1 MKNVFESI
9 STYHRR
15 KKKEILDLL
24 KQGKL
29 ITTKE
34 APSSS
39 NGTFWP
45 SLLRI
50 QNPNGECTFEPFVQC
65 TVCHQILA
73 YEPRNGTSTISYH
86 VQNCIKKTVSNK
98 EISIKKYLKKDAT
111 ISLEDKQMITLACS
125 KYCAFDMQSFNS
137 VNGNGFQQLCQV
149 LMDVGYKYGELKA
162 PLPYATSLLP
172 DPTNVSRKIHHLATE
187 YRLKFI
193 ESLKEDFESVKLVG
207 ISSDY
212 WKNTYTSDYYLTV
225 NIHYTKDKKPVTFM
239 LNTSIFI
246 GSKTGE
252 ATVRTIKS
260 ILNSYGIDPDTMH
273 IIYLTDNGSKFVS
286 GLKSEVHLRCI
297 CHCINLVLQYSLGE
311 ACPKINL
318 LIKECGELV
327 THFKRCELNALL
339 PTTLKQQC
347 ETRWNS
353 AYDMLHSIDSNFKY
367 VEDLLFIRKEHTQ
380 IASEQLSADQ
390 QPTLHLV
397 LPWINKLKS
406 YCELKTSDSPVIKQ
420 VKKLM
425 LEQIQEK
432 ICLITTII
440 NNVYEQGGGKNGKRN
455 KQCEI
460 SQSDILL
467 EFAHVDEQESDDDD
481 NYDEVQC
488 YAKAKL
494 SFAKDEPV
502 LEWWDKWSLNYP
514 KLSTLVKWLLGIP
527 AGSGTS
533 ERIFSA
539 SGRVL
544 EERRQNLSGDV
555 VNDILFLR
563 NFRNIY

>member
-1 MKNVFESI
+1 MNSI
-9 STYHRR
+9 
-15 KKKEILDLL
+15 D
-24 KQGKL
+24 
-29 ITTKE
+29 
-34 APSSS
+34 
-39 NGTFWP
+39 
-45 SLLRI
+45 
-50 QNPNGECTFEPFVQC
+50 QN
-65 TVCHQILA
+65 L
-73 YEPRNGTSTISYH
+73 
-86 VQNCIKKTVSNK
+86 VQN
-98 EISIKKYLKKDAT
+98 L
-111 ISLEDKQMITLACS
+111 
-125 KYCAFDMQSFNS
+125 
-137 VNGNGFQQLCQV
+137 
-149 LMDVGYKYGELKA
+149 
-162 PLPYATSLLP
+162 
-172 DPTNVSRKIHHLATE
+172 
-187 YRLKFI
+187 
-193 ESLKEDFESVKLVG
+193 
-207 ISSDY
+207 
-212 WKNTYTSDYYLTV
+212 
-225 NIHYTKDKKPVTFM
+225 
-239 LNTSIFI
+239 
-246 GSKTGE
+246 
-252 ATVRTIKS
+252 
-260 ILNSYGIDPDTMH
+260 
-273 IIYLTDNGSKFVS
+273 
-286 GLKSEVHLRCI
+286 
-297 CHCINLVLQYSLGE
+297 
-311 ACPKINL
+311 
-318 LIKECGELV
+318 
-327 THFKRCELNALL
+327 CELL
-339 PTTLKQQC
+339 
-347 ETRWNS
+347 S
-353 AYDMLHSIDSNFKY
+353 YFK
-367 VEDLLFIRKEHTQ
+367 

-555 VNDILFLR
+555 
-563 NFRNIY
+563 